1 MVIVYGQRIGLL
13 TIEVV
18 GDTLAESVNA
28 VINAI
33 DGVIDTP
40 HQKIIGMRT
49 FKTCPL
55 LVLNQFL

>member
-40 HQKIIGMRT
+40 HKKIIGMCT